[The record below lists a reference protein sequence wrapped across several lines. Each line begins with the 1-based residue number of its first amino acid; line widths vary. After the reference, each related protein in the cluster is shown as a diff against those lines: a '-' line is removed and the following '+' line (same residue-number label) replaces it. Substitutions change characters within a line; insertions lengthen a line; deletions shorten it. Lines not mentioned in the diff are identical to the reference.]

1 VDPNLETSRCYISEL
16 HLRHLGRSSRRRSSR
31 YDDTS
36 VLLNSVMIIN
46 IPRSPSLIGAN
57 ISLIFTPRRKFSS
70 QPGIKRL
77 PRYGNTSDF
86 VQPCYD
92 AMIFRDLL
100 VRSER
105 TCLRYHHLGG
115 LVKVY
120 YNCLRVR

>member
-1 VDPNLETSRCYISEL
+1 VDPNLETSRCYISKL
-16 HLRHLGRSSRRRSSR
+16 HLRHLLRPSRRRSSR

-36 VLLNSVMIIN
+36 VLLNSVMTRN
-46 IPRSPSLIGAN
+46 IPRSPSPIGAN
-57 ISLIFTPRRKFSS
+57 IFRIFMPRRKFSL
-70 QPGIKRL
+70 QLGIKRL

-86 VQPCYD
+86 LQPCYD

-120 YNCLRVR
+120 YNCPRVR